1 MRIPDWFIY
10 SVALV
15 AVLYVLLSQ
24 NDDDANAPQTIP
36 EEYQLP
42 DVTLPAPSIFD
53 EEVLVDVEI
62 DAGPGVGTAFA
73 VAKAGMWLTARHV
86 VDGCSDL
93 AIRVGPSRIVPVDR
107 YEIYGAGDMA
117 LLYTDGGPDATR
129 LDLGSEKRVG
139 QTGFHIGYPQGRPGE
154 VTSRLLARSTMV
166 SRGRYNVSEP
176 VLAWA
181 EAGRTRNLNGSLGGI
196 SGGPVFDEDGEVIG
210 VTVAESPRRGRI
222 YTTSPAAV
230 LSFLDSNADYAADGE
245 QARSLTTTNYGGE
258 GDRLR
263 RNLTIVKVLCQARE

>member
-10 SVALV
+10 SVVLV

-24 NDDDANAPQTIP
+24 NDDEANAPQTIP
-36 EEYQLP
+36 EEFQLP

-53 EEVLVDVEI
+53 EQVLVDVEEG
-62 DAGPGVGTAFA
+62 AGPGVGTAFA
-73 VAKAGMWLTARHV
+73 ISKSGMWLSARHV
-86 VDGCSDL
+86 VEGCTDL
-93 AIRVGPSRIVPVDR
+93 AIRVGPSRIVPVIK
-107 YEIYGAGDMA
+107 YETYGAGDMA
-117 LLYTDGGPDATR
+117 LLYTDGGPDAMR
-129 LDLGSEKRVG
+129 MDLSSEKRVG

-166 SRGRYNVSEP
+166 SRGRYKVSEP
-176 VLAWA
+176 VLTWA

-222 YTTSPAAV
+222 YTTAPAAV
-230 LSFLDSNADYAADGE
+230 QSFLSSDADFAVDGD
-245 QARSLTTTNYGGE
+245 QARSLSTSNYGGE

-263 RNLTIVKVLCQARE
+263 RNLTIVKVLCQARD